1 VPIRTVLHADYR
13 GLMRLAAWG
22 GAACIALVL
31 AAIALRSESGSQRLA
46 LAFSGAPPAQVNSE
60 ALARARTAEDM
71 RRIAEGVRN
80 LAADRDRLLAR
91 VTVLERNLEDVTGS
105 IARAGEPRAD
115 ANPASSPLPATTSIG
130 ALTGPTTLATA
141 ATAASPPAA
150 ALPSSDPAREARI
163 ALPKGAAPPQPTVAS
178 AGANDLDIA
187 GSIGTKTEFGVDIG
201 GGSNLD
207 ALRDLWNAARTN
219 HAGALQ
225 GLRPIVGVREGTRP
239 GTIQLRLIAGPLGNA
254 GTAAKICATLAAG
267 GWSCK
272 PAPFDGQKLS
282 VR

>member
-1 VPIRTVLHADYR
+1 MPIRTILHADYR
-13 GLMRLAAWG
+13 DLMRLAAWG

-46 LAFSGAPPAQVNSE
+46 LAFSRTPASQVNSDE
-60 ALARARTAEDM
+60 ITRARTAEDM

-105 IARAGEPRAD
+105 IARVGEPRAD
-115 ANPASSPLPATTSIG
+115 ANPASSPLPATNSIG
-130 ALTGPTTLATA
+130 ALIGPTALATA
-141 ATAASPPAA
+141 ATAAAPPTAP
-150 ALPSSDPAREARI
+150 LPSSDTTREGRI
-163 ALPKGAAPPQPTVAS
+163 AIPKGGAPSPQAAG
-178 AGANDLDIA
+178 AGANDVDVT

-201 GGSNLD
+201 GGSNLE
-207 ALRDLWNAARTN
+207 AVRDLWNAARNN

-225 GLRPIVGVREGTRP
+225 GLRPIVGVREGAKP
-239 GTIQLRLIAGPLGNA
+239 GTIQLRLIAGPVANA

-272 PAPFDGQKLS
+272 PVPFDGQKLS